1 MLRRAVAHER
11 TRHARLRVA
20 RSWFA
25 LSRLAV
31 PRLALS
37 ACAAAALFACGGDP
51 TPPPAPPVPSTL
63 TISPAAVSFTAVG
76 DTEQLSARVVDQ
88 YGNVMTGVSVN
99 WSSLRPTVAKVDI
112 TTGLV
117 TSVGTGTATITAR
130 AQSASG
136 EATVTVRQEAEGLE
150 KAAGDGQEGYFGEAL
165 PVAPAVRVLD
175 RNGHPAAEITVDFEV
190 TAGGGSVS
198 HASVV
203 TRSDGI
209 AETVWTMGA
218 DSLQTLSATA
228 AGFTAEFRATAS
240 YLALTIATDSLPR
253 GRATLEYAEALQAR
267 GGTGGG
273 YSWSLSEGAAPPPG
287 LDLSADGALHGTPQQ
302 AGDFEFAVRVV
313 DSGGEEATTSLAM
326 TVCDGPLGLAL
337 GDVRVATANQMRGC
351 GVFIRAPASSAYY
364 RVTLAG
370 LDASNER
377 IFPVDLMAEGIA
389 PGRSPGLRPVV
400 AAAGRAT
407 DPAGRATDPTAQP
420 GLDEEWARVLEI
432 EEANAAFHHEIRRE
446 EAEMFAR
453 LEAEGRLAGMLQRG
467 IEAQLAR
474 REAQAAS
481 GRAQAD
487 SPAQRQF
494 RIYERGGSRC
504 VIHRTVNA
512 RLIAENDHLV
522 VYEDSAAAS
531 PVPVANVERV
541 IDFYSE
547 HGAEVIERY
556 FGAPS
561 DVNGDGKVAVLVHA
575 DIDGAIAY
583 VWSGD
588 MVFTA
593 EDCPTSN
600 EMELMHVEA
609 GAFTQMEDDRFWAM
623 GGIAH
628 EMKHVS
634 SLYKRLRSYVSR
646 GRPDGRRIYH
656 PTWIEEGTAEIAK
669 EMTSRLAWERAG
681 GPSRSTRVNRD
692 MIRDGLA
699 NMRPE
704 VYGTFQI
711 MARVVR
717 AFSVDPN
724 AVIFEPRDEGHVYG
738 SGWHFHRLLRDILA
752 GGGEGHAADE
762 ALILALNDSSALPG
776 ILGIAE
782 ATGLGMDDLLTRHAI
797 ALTVAGAEPWLAD
810 DDIPRFLG
818 YDFPTATEVFSN
830 PDPPGRYPWPVTL
843 TGEDDDSS
851 DPSVPLA
858 RTLRFSGEV
867 GASGVR
873 VFDFEAV
880 DAGAGAI
887 FRMTTLSPIAVVVA
901 RIPRPPG
908 F

>member
-1 MLRRAVAHER
+1 MLKRVIAH
-11 TRHARLRVA
+11 TRIGHTRGHVGGRCLAR
-20 RSWFA
+20 
-25 LSRLAV
+25 
-31 PRLALS
+31 PPLALL
-37 ACAAAALFACGGDP
+37 AGAATTLFACGGDP
-51 TPPPAPPVPSTL
+51 TPPPAPPVPSSL
-63 TISPAAVSFTAVG
+63 TISPASLTFTAVG
-76 DTEQLSARVVDQ
+76 DTEQLSARVLDQ
-88 YGNVMTGVSVN
+88 YGNVMTGVTVN
-99 WSSLRPTVAKVDI
+99 WSSLRPTVAQVDL

-117 TSVGTGTATITAR
+117 TSAGAGTATITAR

-136 EATVTVRQEAEGLE
+136 EAMVTVQQEVEALE
-150 KAAGDGQEGYFGEAL
+150 KAGGDGQEGYFGEAL
-165 PVAPAVRVLD
+165 PVAPAVRLLD
-175 RNGHPAAEITVDFEV
+175 RNGHPAAEIAVSFEV

-198 HASVV
+198 QASVV

-209 AETVWTMGA
+209 AETVWTMGT

-228 AGFTAEFRATAS
+228 AGFSAEFQAKAS
-240 YLALTIATDSLPR
+240 YLPLTIATDSLPQ
-253 GRATLEYAEALQAR
+253 GRATLEYAETLRAR
-267 GGTGGG
+267 GGSGSGR
-273 YSWSLSEGAAPPPG
+273 SWSLAEGAAIPAG
-287 LDLSADGALHGTPQQ
+287 LDLSADGTLEGTPEQ
-302 AGDFEFAVRVV
+302 AGDFEFGVRVT
-313 DSGGEEATTSLAM
+313 DSEGGEAIATLGM
-326 TVCDGPLGLAL
+326 KVCDGPLGLAP
-337 GDVRVATANQMRGC
+337 GDVRVATANRMRGC
-351 GVFIRAPASSAYY
+351 GLFIRAPRSSAYY

-370 LDASNER
+370 LDASNDR
-377 IFPVDLMAEGIA
+377 IFPVELVAEGIA
-389 PGRSPGLRPVV
+389 PSPAPGLRPVV
-400 AAAGRAT
+400 AAAERA
-407 DPAGRATDPTAQP
+407 ADPTA
-420 GLDEEWARVLEI
+420 LEGRDPDW
-432 EEANAAFHHEIRRE
+432 ERALEAEDANTAFHHEIRRQ

-453 LEAEGRLAGMLQRG
+453 LEAEGRLAGMLERG
-467 IEAQLAR
+467 IEAQIAR
-474 REAQAAS
+474 REAQAAI
-481 GRAQAD
+481 GQAQAD
-487 SPAQRQF
+487 SPAQRAF
-494 RIYERGGSRC
+494 RIYNRDGGSRC
-504 VIHRTVNA
+504 VIHRTVTA

-522 VYEDSAAAS
+522 VYEDTTAAS

-541 IDFYSE
+541 IDFYSD
-547 HGAEVIERY
+547 HGAEVVERY

-561 DVNGDGKVAVLVHA
+561 DVNGDGKVVALVHP

-600 EMELMHVEA
+600 EMELMHVDA
-609 GAFTQMEDDRFWAM
+609 DAFTDLDNDRFWAM

-634 SLYKRLRSYVSR
+634 SLYKRVRNYVSR

-681 GPSRSTRVNRD
+681 GPSVSTRVNRE

-704 VYGTFQI
+704 VYGTFQV

-724 AVIFEPRDEGHVYG
+724 AVAFKPRDQGHVYG

-752 GGGEGHAADE
+752 GREDGRAGDE
-762 ALILALNDSSALPG
+762 ALVLALNDSSALPG
-776 ILGIAE
+776 VLGIAAE
-782 ATGLGMDDLLTRHAI
+782 TDLSMEDLLTRHAI
-797 ALTVAGAEPWLAD
+797 ALTIAGAEPWLTD
-810 DDIPRFLG
+810 DDTPRFLG
-818 YDFPTATEVFSN
+818 YDFPTATEIFSN

-851 DPSVPLA
+851 EPSVPLA

-867 GASGVR
+867 GSSGVR
-873 VFDFEAV
+873 VYDFEAV
-880 DAGAGAI
+880 DEGAGAI
-887 FRMTTLSPIAVVVA
+887 FRLTTLSPIAVVVA

>member
-1 MLRRAVAHER
+1 MLKRAIGPGR
-11 TRHARLRVA
+11 
-20 RSWFA
+20 A
-25 LSRLAV
+25 LF
-31 PRLALS
+31 
-37 ACAAAALFACGGDP
+37 ACAAITLFACGGDP
-51 TPPPAPPVPSTL
+51 TPPPAPPVPASL
-63 TISPAAVSFTAVG
+63 TISPATVTFTAVG
-76 DTEQLSARVVDQ
+76 DTEQLSARVIDQ
-88 YGNVMTGVSVN
+88 YGNVMTGVSVV
-99 WSSLRPTVAKVDI
+99 WASLRPTVAQVDL

-117 TSVGTGTATITAR
+117 TSAGAGTATITAR
-130 AQSASG
+130 AQSASS
-136 EATVTVRQEAEGLE
+136 EATVTVQQEVEALE

-175 RNGHPAAEITVDFEV
+175 RNGNPAAEITVNFEV
-190 TAGGGSVS
+190 TAGGGSVA

-203 TRSDGI
+203 TRSEGI
-209 AETVWTMGA
+209 AETVWTMGT

-240 YLALTIATDSLPR
+240 HLALTIATDSLPQ
-253 GRATLEYAEALQAR
+253 GRATLEYSEALAAQ
-267 GGTGGG
+267 GGSGSG
-273 YSWSLSEGAAPPPG
+273 YSWSLADGAAIPPG
-287 LDLSADGALHGTPQQ
+287 LALSEDGALHGTPEE
-302 AGDFEFAVRVV
+302 AGDFEFGVRVV
-313 DSGGEEATTSLAM
+313 DSEGGEATATLGM
-326 TVCDGPLGLAL
+326 KVCDGPLGLAL
-337 GDVRVATANQMRGC
+337 GDVRVATANDMRGC
-351 GVFIRAPASSAYY
+351 GLFIRAPASSAYY

-370 LDASNER
+370 LDGSNER
-377 IFPVDLMAEGIA
+377 IFPVELVAEGIA
-389 PGRSPGLRPVV
+389 PSQAPGLRPVV
-400 AAAGRAT
+400 AAAERAA
-407 DPAGRATDPTAQP
+407 DPPALRALDPDWERA
-420 GLDEEWARVLEI
+420 LEI
-432 EEANAAFHHEIRRE
+432 EDANAALHYEIRRQ
-446 EAEMFAR
+446 EAEMFAQ
-453 LEAEGRLAGMLQRG
+453 LEDEGRLAGMLERG
-467 IEAQLAR
+467 IEAQIAR
-474 REAQAAS
+474 REALAA
-481 GRAQAD
+481 GGQIQAD
-487 SPAQRQF
+487 SRAEREF
-494 RIYERGGSRC
+494 RLYNRDGGDRC
-504 VIHRTVNA
+504 SIHRTVTA

-522 VYEDSAAAS
+522 VYEDTAAAS

-556 FGAPS
+556 FGGVS
-561 DVNGDGKVAVLVHA
+561 DVNGDGRVVALVRA
-575 DIDGAIAY
+575 DIGSGIAY
-583 VWSGD
+583 VWAGD

-609 GAFTQMEDDRFWAM
+609 AAFTELDDNRFWAM

-634 SLYKRLRSYVSR
+634 SLYKRVRSYVSR

-656 PTWIEEGTAEIAK
+656 PRWIEEGTAEIAK

-681 GPSRSTRVNRD
+681 GPAMSTRVDRE
-692 MIRDGLA
+692 MMRDGLA

-724 AVIFEPRDEGHVYG
+724 AVSFEPRDEGHVYG

-752 GGGEGHAADE
+752 GGQDAQAADE
-762 ALILALNDSSALPG
+762 ALVLALNDSSAIPG
-776 ILGIAE
+776 VLGIAE
-782 ATGLGMDDLLTRHAI
+782 ATAVSLEDLLTKHAI
-797 ALTVAGAEPWLAD
+797 ALTVAGAEPWLTD
-810 DDIPRFLG
+810 DDTPRFLG

-851 DPSVPLA
+851 EPSVPLA
-858 RTLRFSGEV
+858 RSLRFSGEV
-867 GASGVR
+867 GSSGVR

-880 DAGAGAI
+880 DEGGGAI
-887 FRMTTLSPIAVVVA
+887 FRLTTLSPIAVVVA